1 MDVEAT
7 TEEQLAI
14 VRVKG
19 FLDTK
24 SSSAFEYKMIELL
37 QGGARMFAVD
47 FTKLDMIT
55 SAGIRILMMVVKRL
69 GGPDK
74 VALFG
79 SERSGQGGLSD
90 RGSGVRVSLARIA
103 TSRGRSV
110 EEAGAGRRRRRREGV
125 EDDAA
130 DHAADGGF
138 KRNAGS
144 ETGRHGVEDGGT
156 GIRAAQEPEDMTVVR
171 PR

>member
-79 SERSGQGGLSD
+79 LNDQVKVVFQIAGLASVFPSHASQQAAVDQLKKPAPAAEGDGVKASKMTRLITRLMVDSNETPARRQAGTVSKMAEQVSEL
-90 RGSGVRVSLARIA
+90 LKNPK
-103 TSRGRSV
+103 T
-110 EEAGAGRRRRRREGV
+110 
-125 EDDAA
+125 
-130 DHAADGGF
+130 
-138 KRNAGS
+138 
-144 ETGRHGVEDGGT
+144 
-156 GIRAAQEPEDMTVVR
+156 
-171 PR
+171 

>member
-37 QGGARMFAVD
+37 QGGSRMFAID

-79 SERSGQGGLSD
+79 LNDQIKVVFQIAGLASVFPSHASQQAAVDQLKKPSPAAQGDGVKASKMTRLITRLMVDSNQTPARRQGGA
-90 RGSGVRVSLARIA
+90 VSKMAEQ
-103 TSRGRSV
+103 V
-110 EEAGAGRRRRRREGV
+110 
-125 EDDAA
+125 
-130 DHAADGGF
+130 
-138 KRNAGS
+138 S
-144 ETGRHGVEDGGT
+144 ELLKSPKT
-156 GIRAAQEPEDMTVVR
+156 
-171 PR
+171 